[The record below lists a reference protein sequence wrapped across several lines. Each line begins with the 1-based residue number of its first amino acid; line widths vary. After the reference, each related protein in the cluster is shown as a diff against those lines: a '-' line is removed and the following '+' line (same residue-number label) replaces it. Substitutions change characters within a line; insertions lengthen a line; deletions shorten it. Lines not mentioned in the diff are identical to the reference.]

1 MPFNNY
7 IIIWKFLNECAQCIS
22 PYFMY
27 LWILFILF
35 YVLGPA
41 CLFILLLF
49 YRHAKQPKPDHP
61 FAWPGQT
68 RRGPQQLQ
76 LNSYGS

>member
-1 MPFNNY
+1 
-7 IIIWKFLNECAQCIS
+7 
-22 PYFMY
+22 MY
-27 LWILFILF
+27 KPVF
-35 YVLGPA
+35 YVSVNPVYPVLCAGA
-41 CLFILLLF
+41 CVFGCLF

-68 RRGPQQLQ
+68 RSGPEQLQ